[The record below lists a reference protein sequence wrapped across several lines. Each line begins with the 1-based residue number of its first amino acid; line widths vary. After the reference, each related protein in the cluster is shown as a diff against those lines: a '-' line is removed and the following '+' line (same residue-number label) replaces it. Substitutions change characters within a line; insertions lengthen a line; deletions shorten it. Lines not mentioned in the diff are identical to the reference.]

1 MAPTKEKSLFI
12 EIVLVVNRF
21 GTNIHGCFVQPLYA
35 FVNSTRQI
43 SHDSHPVFVNKEDAK
58 SPDKLP
64 GLSFRP
70 RGPQSFC
77 LLLDRQ
83 TLHTDAALVAEHH
96 VVRACAQ
103 ARQVKH
109 RVALQG
115 EVLF

>member
-1 MAPTKEKSLFI
+1 MTPTKEKSLFI

-21 GTNIHGCFVQPLYA
+21 GTNIRGCFVEPLDA
-35 FVNSTRQI
+35 CVNSTWQI
-43 SHDSHPVFVNKEDAK
+43 SHDSHPTLVNKEDAK

-70 RGPQSFC
+70 QGPSSFC

-83 TLHTDAALVAEHH
+83 TLHADAALIAEHH

-103 ARQVKH
+103 ARQVEH
-109 RVALQG
+109 RVALEG